1 MQTNREF
8 RGADDFRSV
17 LKALPG
23 PDLAVRGAAE
33 ARNAVLTK
41 PAGSLGRLEDLA
53 VWYAAWRG
61 DPKPVIAR
69 PQAIIF
75 AGNHGVTA
83 HGVSAFPAEVTAQMV
98 GNFVHGGAAINQLCR
113 ANGIALSVHA
123 LELAENSIF
132 NDCLNVARRQI
143 GCMRFCHVPRRC
155 RTPRRYRC
163 QPDEVVAAGRALH
176 SLSTG
181 GGVLEA
187 QRIASEV
194 LRVRPR
200 YDARR
205 YGEPGYARLS
215 LQCAE
220 EITRGADDTSEMGVF
235 HDLFQP
241 QREANLRVRLD
252 EYTPTGMTVGLL
264 FAY

>member
-1 MQTNREF
+1 MSIEDSIVDAADGEHEAIGDAD
-8 RGADDFRSV
+8 GAV
-17 LKALPG
+17 AH
-23 PDLAVRGAAE
+23 V
-33 ARNAVLTK
+33 VLTVK
-41 PAGSLGRLEDLA
+41 RST
-53 VWYAAWRG
+53 V
-61 DPKPVIAR
+61 
-69 PQAIIF
+69 F
-75 AGNHGVTA
+75 GV
-83 HGVSAFPAEVTAQMV
+83 VE
-98 GNFVHGGAAINQLCR
+98 
-113 ANGIALSVHA
+113 VHA